1 MSKDTKKNETKNEE
15 KVNAKTKISKA
26 EKKEAKAKAKL
37 EKANKKSEKA
47 KTSEN
52 NREYTKIKFVAT
64 IIAIILVLGLIA
76 YVTNT
81 IIKKQN
87 FYVQNPLATIEVENF
102 GTIKV
107 ELYPNYAPE
116 TVANFITLA
125 NNGFYDGLTFH
136 RTIPDFMIQGG
147 DPNGDGTGNAT
158 LKDLGQDSDEE
169 YTITGEFIANGNND
183 NTLKHERGV
192 ISMAR
197 SDYSSYS
204 ASLATEGY
212 NSASCQFFITT
223 EDSTDSLDGLYAAF
237 GKVTEGMDV
246 VDKIANVEVETR
258 ETQTDSNSQ
267 LTQDRPVNPPV
278 ITSIRV
284 ETYGINYGMPET
296 REPFDINSWYM
307 SQMYGY

>member
-258 ETQTDSNSQ
+258 ETQTDSKSE